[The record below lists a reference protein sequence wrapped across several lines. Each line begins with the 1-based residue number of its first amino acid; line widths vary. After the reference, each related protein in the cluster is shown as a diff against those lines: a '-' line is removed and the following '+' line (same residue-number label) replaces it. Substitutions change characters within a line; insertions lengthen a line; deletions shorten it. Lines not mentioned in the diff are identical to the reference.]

1 MIKVIMGIGNRELE
15 HGIGIGEN
23 GLGVERMHGERI
35 SIQRPS
41 SHSYA
46 CGILFLAEVWR
57 FRREELYSGEFVYL
71 SAGSKGSNLSDREL
85 MQ

>member
-1 MIKVIMGIGNRELE
+1 MIKIIMGIVKQGLGNWGS
-15 HGIGIGEN
+15 GICGIGE
-23 GLGVERMHGERI
+23 GIMYGERI

-46 CGILFLAEVWR
+46 CGILFLAAVCC

-71 SAGSKGSNLSDREL
+71 SAGSKGSNSSDREL